1 MRKVADKPLNMK
13 ISCLLIAFLMA
24 FIHTDAADQQDSL
37 LNQVNNLKGRE
48 KIDVLLKI
56 SENTRSYAP
65 ELSLE
70 FAQQSLKN
78 ATDLG
83 DTLLMLLSLKNLGLT
98 FYSTND
104 LESSLDY
111 FTRILMIQQ
120 QREDKQGIASA
131 YNNIGIIYDELKRYP
146 TALDFYHRSLE
157 IKQKLGDY
165 STITNTITNIGFLYN
180 KINNPDNAYEYFN
193 MALIIDEQQ
202 KDTLGIFSTLNNI
215 GLYYFHQQQYDSA
228 LRYFNSSLEK
238 GKNLNNDYDKA
249 HLYNNISNIYLR
261 RNNLQPAIESYN
273 QSLTLSE
280 PMDAKARMI
289 TSYKGLAEIYKRLGK
304 YRRALDYY
312 KKQSD
317 LKDLVYLEK
326 NARKITEME
335 TNYQIQQREKEI
347 QLLKKEGEIQVLS
360 LSKNKTVT
368 YFLMG
373 GLVFIF
379 ILASVLYQRNQ
390 FRIKSNKLLESQN
403 REIARKN
410 IDILDSIM
418 YAKGIQDAIRPDPET
433 LKTGIRDYFILS
445 QARDIVNGDFYWL
458 ATVEPYLIIAVMD
471 CTGHGVPG
479 AFMTVM
485 GNSLLNQIVLE
496 QGVVSPAEILMA
508 LHSEITNTLHQE
520 KYNQITNEGM
530 DIGICKIHKKTKS
543 LVFSGAKRPFYY
555 YKNNK
560 LKVIKGNT
568 QSIAGALYK
577 GERKFDEKSIQ
588 LSEGDAFYLF
598 TDGVTDQFGGPD
610 NKKFMYWRL
619 KHQFNIVQSHEM
631 AHQKEYLKAA
641 ISKWKGRNEQTD
653 DILIM
658 GVRV

>member
-1 MRKVADKPLNMK
+1 MK
-13 ISCLLIAFLMA
+13 ISCLLIPILMT
-24 FIHTDAADQQDSL
+24 FINADVVAQQDSL
-37 LNQVNNLKGRE
+37 LNMVNNLKGRE

-70 FAQQSLKN
+70 FAEQSLQN
-78 ATDLG
+78 ATELG
-83 DTLLMLLSLKNLGLT
+83 DTLLMLLSLKNIGLT
-98 FYSTND
+98 HYSTND
-104 LESSLDY
+104 FERSLDY
-111 FTRILMIQQ
+111 FTGILKIQEL
-120 QREDKQGIASA
+120 REDQQGVASA
-131 YNNIGIIYDELKRYP
+131 YNNIGIIYDELERYP
-146 TALDFYHRSLE
+146 TALDFYHRSLDMKE
-157 IKQKLGDY
+157 KIGDQG
-165 STITNTITNIGFLYN
+165 TIANTINNIGFLYD
-180 KINNPDNAYEYFN
+180 KINDPVRAYEYFN
-193 MALIIDEQQ
+193 RALIIDEQQ
-202 KDTLGIFSTLNNI
+202 HDTLGIFNSLNNI

-228 LRYFNSSLEK
+228 LRYFNSSLEI
-238 GKNLNNDYDKA
+238 GSSLENNYDKA

-261 RNNLQPAIESYN
+261 RGNLQRAIESYN
-273 QSLTLSE
+273 QSLSLSE

-289 TSYKGLAEIYKRLGK
+289 TSYHGLAEAYKRLGR
-304 YRRALDYY
+304 YRTALDFY

-317 LKDLVYLEK
+317 LKDLVYIER
-326 NARKITEME
+326 NARKITEIE

-347 QLLKKEGEIQVLS
+347 ELLRKESEIQVLS
-360 LSKNKTVT
+360 LSKNRTVT

-379 ILASVLYQRNQ
+379 ILASILYQRYQ
-390 FRIKSNKLLESQN
+390 YRIKSNKVLESQN

-433 LKTGIRDYFILS
+433 LKTGINDYFILS

-485 GNSLLNQIVLE
+485 ANSLLNQIVLE
-496 QGVVSPAEILMA
+496 QGVVAPAEILRL
-508 LHSEITNTLHQE
+508 LHGETTNTLHKK
-520 KYNQITNEGM
+520 KYNQITSDGM
-530 DIGICKIHKKTKS
+530 DIGICNFHKETKFM
-543 LVFSGAKRPFYY
+543 VFSGAKRPFYY

-560 LKVIKGNT
+560 LNVIKGNT
-568 QSIAGALYK
+568 QSIAGTLHK
-577 GERKFDEKSIQ
+577 KERTFDEKSIQ
-588 LSEGDAFYLF
+588 LNEGDAFYLF
-598 TDGVTDQFGGPD
+598 TDGLVDQFGGPD
-610 NKKFMYWRL
+610 NKKFMNWRL
-619 KHQFNIVQSHEM
+619 KHQLNIMQPHIM
-631 AHQKEYLKAA
+631 ANQKAHLEAE
-641 ISKWKGRNEQTD
+641 ISNWRGRNEQTD

>member
-1 MRKVADKPLNMK
+1 
-13 ISCLLIAFLMA
+13 MA

-228 LRYFNSSLEK
+228 LRYFNSSLSVRDW
-238 GKNLNNDYDKA
+238 LYD
-249 HLYNNISNIYLR
+249 
-261 RNNLQPAIESYN
+261 
-273 QSLTLSE
+273 
-280 PMDAKARMI
+280 
-289 TSYKGLAEIYKRLGK
+289 
-304 YRRALDYY
+304 
-312 KKQSD
+312 
-317 LKDLVYLEK
+317 
-326 NARKITEME
+326 
-335 TNYQIQQREKEI
+335 
-347 QLLKKEGEIQVLS
+347 
-360 LSKNKTVT
+360 
-368 YFLMG
+368 
-373 GLVFIF
+373 
-379 ILASVLYQRNQ
+379 
-390 FRIKSNKLLESQN
+390 
-403 REIARKN
+403 
-410 IDILDSIM
+410 
-418 YAKGIQDAIRPDPET
+418 
-433 LKTGIRDYFILS
+433 
-445 QARDIVNGDFYWL
+445 
-458 ATVEPYLIIAVMD
+458 
-471 CTGHGVPG
+471 
-479 AFMTVM
+479 
-485 GNSLLNQIVLE
+485 
-496 QGVVSPAEILMA
+496 
-508 LHSEITNTLHQE
+508 
-520 KYNQITNEGM
+520 
-530 DIGICKIHKKTKS
+530 
-543 LVFSGAKRPFYY
+543 
-555 YKNNK
+555 
-560 LKVIKGNT
+560 
-568 QSIAGALYK
+568 SIAGC
-577 GERKFDEKSIQ
+577 R
-588 LSEGDAFYLF
+588 LF
-598 TDGVTDQFGGPD
+598 LL
-610 NKKFMYWRL
+610 R
-619 KHQFNIVQSHEM
+619 
-631 AHQKEYLKAA
+631 
-641 ISKWKGRNEQTD
+641 
-653 DILIM
+653 
-658 GVRV
+658 